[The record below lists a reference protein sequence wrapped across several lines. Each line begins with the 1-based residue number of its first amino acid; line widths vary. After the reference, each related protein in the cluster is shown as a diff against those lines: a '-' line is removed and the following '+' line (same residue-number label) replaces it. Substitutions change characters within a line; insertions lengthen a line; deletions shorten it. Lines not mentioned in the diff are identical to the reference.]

1 MTTMSP
7 CLLPQLPQTT
17 SIIPTT
23 STKEESMNLRRRPA
37 NPLTGSPIPEPISNW
52 SKLSRADE
60 VEIHGHGQ
68 AMTSGRIDMLAADG
82 SVLWL
87 LQNEGMGRMLF
98 LHSDDGVRVY
108 RRQRISKS

>member
-1 MTTMSP
+1 
-7 CLLPQLPQTT
+7 
-17 SIIPTT
+17 
-23 STKEESMNLRRRPA
+23 MNFRPHSA
-37 NPLTGSPIPEPISNW
+37 NPLTQSLTREPVPNW

-87 LQNEGMGRMLF
+87 LQNEGMGRTLF
-98 LHSDDGVRVY
+98 LHSDGVRVY
-108 RRQRISKS
+108 RRQGISKS